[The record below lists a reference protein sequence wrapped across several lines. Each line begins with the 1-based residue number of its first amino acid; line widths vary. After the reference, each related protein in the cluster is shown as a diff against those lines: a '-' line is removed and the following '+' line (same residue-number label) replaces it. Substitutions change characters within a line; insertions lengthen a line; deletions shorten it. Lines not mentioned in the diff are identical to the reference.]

1 MRWWI
6 PLVAIGGLVV
16 VVIIAGV
23 VVLSTR
29 DVSEYKE
36 LLTRKVYEET
46 GRDLAINGDF
56 DLSISFSPAIIA
68 EDVTFENADWGS
80 RPQMLTMKRLEAEV
94 ALFPMLFGTVTIK
107 RLVLVDADLL
117 AETDSQGRGN
127 WEFKAKDGVSESD
140 SEGDVAARDDDARR
154 DDDDDDDEG
163 GASLPVLDDARIE
176 NLRLTFLDGQ
186 TGEQRSVFLKQAEG
200 VSDGEMLVL
209 EAAGEID
216 GQPFSVSA
224 NVGAGEHD
232 VPVSVMAELA
242 GGTFTVDGKIGDRND
257 LSGLDLA
264 VTARGA
270 SLDDLNAVAGGSVPD
285 LGDYD
290 LSLNV
295 GGGGDAIDIENLK
308 ARLGGSDISGRAAM
322 RKNDGRSSITADLK
336 ADVLDLDALMKSSNP
351 SDRDDDAGNTAGKA
365 GGEAGGEASDGAGTD
380 GAAPA
385 RLFNDVP
392 ISTGSLRDVDGAI
405 KLLAREVRYRNIV
418 LSDLDLELVMDGGRL
433 VVAPIS
439 AGLGGGSFQGDIE
452 LDARRN
458 IPRVQTNLQFSA
470 VDIAALGIAPKVS
483 EVIEGP
489 FDLVVDLK
497 GRGKTPRE
505 IAGSLDGRVEF
516 LMETGVVHN
525 EYIDLIAADLLNN
538 LVPGGDDSGRTQ
550 LNCLVARFDVEGGVA
565 TARALLFD
573 TALTTTAGGGIIDLG
588 KEEADLTVKPRPKD
602 ASLLSLAVPIKV
614 YGPLTDLGFTLKKEE
629 AILSVAGALLGSALL
644 GPAGLIVPFVSAGAG
659 DGNACVEAVERP
671 VEAKTGAEEGTVS
684 PIDRITGDDAVEDLV
699 DDLINIFD

>member
-6 PLVAIGGLVV
+6 PLAAIGGLVV

-36 LLTRKVYEET
+36 LLTQKVYEKT
-46 GRDLAINGDF
+46 GRQLAIDGDF

-127 WEFKAKDGVSESD
+127 WVFKAKDGVSESGSD
-140 SEGDVAARDDDARR
+140 EDVASRDDEARR
-154 DDDDDDDEG
+154 DDGDDDDEG
-163 GASLPVLDDARIE
+163 SASLPVLDDARIE
-176 NLRLTFLDGQ
+176 NLRLTFIDGQ
-186 TGEQRSVFLKQAEG
+186 TGEQRSVFLKQADG

-232 VPVSVMAELA
+232 VPVSVKADMA

-257 LSGLDLA
+257 MSGLDLT

-285 LGDYD
+285 LGEYD

-295 GGGGDAIDIENLK
+295 DGGGDAIDIENLK
-308 ARLGGSDISGRAAM
+308 ARLGGSDISGRVAM
-322 RKNDGRSSITADLK
+322 RKNDGRSSITADLR
-336 ADVLDLDALMKSSNP
+336 ADVLDLDALMKSSIP
-351 SDRDDDAGNTAGKA
+351 SDGDDGAGNNGDKS
-365 GGEAGGEASDGAGTD
+365 GGEAGDGADAD

-392 ISTGSLRDVDGAI
+392 IAAGPLRDVDGAI

-418 LSDLDLELVMDGGRL
+418 LSDLNLELVMDGGRL
-433 VVAPIS
+433 VVAPLS
-439 AGLGGGSFQGDIE
+439 AGLGGGTLQGDIL
-452 LDARRN
+452 LDASRN
-458 IPRVQTNLQFSA
+458 VLQVQSNLQISE

-497 GRGKTPRE
+497 GHGKTPHE
-505 IAGSLDGRVEF
+505 IASSLDGRIEF

-550 LNCLVARFDVEGGVA
+550 LNCLVARFDVEDGVA
-565 TARALLFD
+565 TSRALLFD

-588 KEEADLTVKPRPKD
+588 KEEADLTIKPRPKD
-602 ASLLSLAVPIKV
+602 ASLLSLAVPISV

-629 AILSVAGALLGSALL
+629 AILGLAGSLLGSALL
-644 GPAGLIVPFVSAGAG
+644 GPVGLIVPFVSAGAG

-671 VEAKTGAEEGTVS
+671 VEPETKAQDGAAS
-684 PIDRITGDDAVEDLV
+684 PIERITDDEAVEDMV
-699 DDLINIFD
+699 EDLINIFD